1 MKPALTLKK
10 MRFDSCTA
18 RRRLLKQ
25 WQADRAAK
33 SPASCVFKTVKR
45 IDKMNFIRR
54 EILEEISQRNPIH
67 PSIERT
73 ASSHE

>member
-10 MRFDSCTA
+10 IRFVSCVP
-18 RRRLLKQ
+18 RHPLLKRCL
-25 WQADRAAK
+25 ASRAAK
-33 SPASCVFKTVKR
+33 SLASCVFNTVKKNR
-45 IDKMNFIRR
+45 MNFTRR
-54 EILEEISQRNPIH
+54 EILEEVSPRKLIH

>member
-10 MRFDSCTA
+10 MRFVSCVP

-25 WQADRAAK
+25 WVASRAAK
-33 SPASCVFKTVKR
+33 SPDSSVFNTVKK
-45 IDKMNFIRR
+45 IKILNFTRR
-54 EILEEISQRNPIH
+54 EILEEVSPRKPIH